1 MIHYFVL
8 GSIMV
13 MVLLGVD
20 LLLRTARRY
29 AHRLFKRYR
38 RDETI
43 PRTNARSIRASGD
56 PILGF
61 DTWKKMK
68 Q

>member
-8 GSIMV
+8 GSMLV

-29 AHRLFKRYR
+29 AHQLFKHHR
-38 RDETI
+38 RHETI
-43 PRTNARSIRASGD
+43 PRAHTRSIRASGI
-56 PILGF
+56 PIADL
-61 DTWKKMK
+61 DVWKK
-68 Q
+68 QQ

>member
-8 GSIMV
+8 GSMMV
-13 MVLLGVD
+13 MVLVGVEF
-20 LLLRTARRY
+20 LLRTARRY
-29 AHRLFKRYR
+29 ADLLFKRYR
-38 RDETI
+38 RHETI
-43 PRTNARSIRASGD
+43 PRTNTRSIRASGD

-61 DTWKKMK
+61 EAWKKMK

>member
-13 MVLLGVD
+13 MVLFGVD
-20 LLLRTARRY
+20 LLLRTVPRYARRP
-29 AHRLFKRYR
+29 FKRYR

-61 DTWKKMK
+61 DAWKKMK
-68 Q
+68 R